1 MTENLDQAHIRVT
14 WAGHSRA
21 LTLPWETTIEAVGQ
35 MAAKALDITPEAG
48 LEWWCADGTSLA
60 NKLERTLGDFK
71 ERKICPKLEFEFRS
85 PHPG

>member
-14 WAGHSRA
+14 GAGHSRA
-21 LTLPWETTIEAVGQ
+21 LTLPWETTIAEVAQ
-35 MAAKALDITPEAG
+35 RAANALDIATEAG

-60 NKLERTLGDFK
+60 NKLERTLEDFK

-85 PHPG
+85 PQPR